1 MGTLKDWLLLF
12 FTRMKKPVEAKVM
25 KEVNPNIAND
35 LHFLFPKESLLP
47 SEFIQSYLL
56 SASKHPFSEGEKNVL
71 YRLVECI
78 QLDKEDQHMD
88 SFLRKNPNG
97 EVDIAL
103 FLKDGEDLMQ
113 IKKSLD
119 ELQKRTIH
127 YEAEG
132 VWTTIHLL
140 LKPRMS
146 QSNRTVTLRL
156 YQEVYEALLHLPY
169 KEQMKELE
177 AIMSFRSIYTKRFY
191 ELLKG
196 QNNSIHYNMENIR
209 TLLGVENKYKKTNN
223 FLTRVIDTAM
233 KELNQKGTFSFTYQ
247 LEYEKKQNPK
257 GGNKKVIGIIITPV
271 YHPEQ
276 MDNISPMQETKQQ
289 LSESDEQDSVRTVL
303 RSMFGF
309 SGDDLVRLT
318 DVVLKNGGHSYL
330 AKLLQS
336 CKGNIEKVKEKLK
349 QLS

>member
-1 MGTLKDWLLLF
+1 MFPAAEEQHKDF
-12 FTRMKKPVEAKVM
+12 FIK
-25 KEVNPNIAND
+25 
-35 LHFLFPKESLLP
+35 
-47 SEFIQSYLL
+47 Q
-56 SASKHPFSEGEKNVL
+56 
-71 YRLVECI
+71 
-78 QLDKEDQHMD
+78 
-88 SFLRKNPNG
+88 NPNG
-97 EVDIAL
+97 EVDVTL
-103 FLKDGEDLMQ
+103 SLKEEDNPMQ
-113 IKKSLD
+113 IKKAIND
-119 ELQKRTIH
+119 LQKRMIH
-127 YEAEG
+127 YEG
-132 VWTTIHLL
+132 GGIWITINLL
-140 LKPRMS
+140 VKPRIF
-146 QSNRTVTLRL
+146 QSNSTVTIRL
-156 YQEVYEALLHLPY
+156 YHEVYEALLHPPY

-247 LEYEKKQNPK
+247 LEYEKKHNPK